1 LARVSVNIR
10 QHPSHTWRAAQYSAG
25 REALAIASLAY
36 GLDCEK
42 TVFKIVNEDG
52 GKLIGTC
59 GKVLAS
65 ASIAHTDDIALAVVG
80 PGCISLGVD
89 IEDTKRIVGPGV
101 LKYISSEGEF
111 EINTYPKSNA
121 EMLAVWTKKEAIT
134 KATGYGLVVAK
145 EILPI
150 DRTSWSWKSRIFTVV
165 NWNFEYNI
173 RSYNI
178 SLAVESGQFC
188 TSSLT

>member
-1 LARVSVNIR
+1 
-10 QHPSHTWRAAQYSAG
+10 
-25 REALAIASLAY
+25 
-36 GLDCEK
+36 
-42 TVFKIVNEDG
+42 
-52 GKLIGTC
+52 
-59 GKVLAS
+59 
-65 ASIAHTDDIALAVVG
+65 VVG

-89 IEDTKRIVGPGV
+89 IEDAKRIVGLGA